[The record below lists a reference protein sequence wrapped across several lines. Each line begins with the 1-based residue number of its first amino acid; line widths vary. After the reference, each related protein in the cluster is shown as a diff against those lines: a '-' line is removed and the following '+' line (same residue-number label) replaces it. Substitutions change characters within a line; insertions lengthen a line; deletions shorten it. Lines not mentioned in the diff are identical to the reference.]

1 MKALKRYLLLL
12 LTFLIL
18 CGIYR
23 AFFSHHGPVPCLPSF
38 SSQSSNTG
46 TNYLSGRKSY
56 YTLETHKKFFYS
68 YSVQNVPQ
76 NATKAHAACHM
87 GKCFDFSRCKQSG
100 ENVKIYIY
108 PNDGQNASPTFM
120 KIINFIKNSKYYE
133 PDPNKACLYISDID
147 TLDRD
152 PLSVDFKKYGKNKPL
167 LNMGLNHIMFN
178 LYSGTWPLY
187 SELDFSNLDYPPH
200 AILVKASMSVENY
213 RKGFDISFPLISKN
227 HPERGSQQPAH
238 ETAKI
243 NFQEKPNVEIIRKEK
258 VRSTKYLLVFK
269 GKRYIYG
276 IGSETRNSLHHLHN
290 HRDILIYTT
299 CKHGKKWKDLVD
311 DRCEQDNLEYDKHDY
326 QTLMKNSTFCLVPRG
341 RRLGSFRFLE
351 ALSMGCIPVV
361 LSKFRTLVVHVI
373 ICLFNLHRQL
383 LGTSLQ

>member
-133 PDPNKACLYISDID
+133 PDPNK
-147 TLDRD
+147 
-152 PLSVDFKKYGKNKPL
+152 GKQMELLL
-167 LNMGLNHIMFN
+167 LN
-178 LYSGTWPLY
+178 
-187 SELDFSNLDYPPH
+187 
-200 AILVKASMSVENY
+200 
-213 RKGFDISFPLISKN
+213 
-227 HPERGSQQPAH
+227 Q
-238 ETAKI
+238 
-243 NFQEKPNVEIIRKEK
+243 
-258 VRSTKYLLVFK
+258 
-269 GKRYIYG
+269 
-276 IGSETRNSLHHLHN
+276 
-290 HRDILIYTT
+290 
-299 CKHGKKWKDLVD
+299 
-311 DRCEQDNLEYDKHDY
+311 
-326 QTLMKNSTFCLVPRG
+326 STFKLLTLLSSLPLHFGYRYTRSRSPFSG
-341 RRLGSFRFLE
+341 FQGTLKISLLFLLMFLFILFRN
-351 ALSMGCIPVV
+351 MGKTNPC
-361 LSKFRTLVVHVI
+361 
-373 ICLFNLHRQL
+373 
-383 LGTSLQ
+383 